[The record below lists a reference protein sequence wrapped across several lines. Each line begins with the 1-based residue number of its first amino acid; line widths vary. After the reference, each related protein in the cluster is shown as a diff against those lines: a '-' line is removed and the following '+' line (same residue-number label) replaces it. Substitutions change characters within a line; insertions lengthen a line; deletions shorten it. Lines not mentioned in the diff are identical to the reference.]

1 MNNYIIIGRTNVGKS
16 YFFNLFSKDKKT
28 ISIDQ
33 AHTTVDIIK
42 QKIIAKESSFN
53 IYDTPG
59 YDDLKNFNSIFN
71 RIKHLEINNINF
83 IYVIKDEY
91 KDLDL
96 QVSNIIHSLKLPV
109 TLYLNSKI
117 KKEEEIVNNIYPLL
131 VFLLDK
137 KLMIQILDFH

>member
-91 KDLDL
+91 K
-96 QVSNIIHSLKLPV
+96 I
-109 TLYLNSKI
+109 
-117 KKEEEIVNNIYPLL
+117 
-131 VFLLDK
+131 
-137 KLMIQILDFH
+137 